1 MAQTKYNCP
10 NCRRLIDMKSV
21 ACPYCGT
28 ANPKQ
33 TTASQ
38 ASSPAP
44 DTPKKSTA
52 NKTINKPDDFETPD
66 DIGEELFDSVVSP
79 KQPAPDIPDDEEIIV
94 PRKSAPAKQEQ
105 TADNEQNQTDD
116 HSTLSSHT
124 VHREKIDWDDEKN
137 NQKEHRT
144 EEKTLPNGKYN
155 ANYDGYYDDIAPKI
169 ANEVDKILANR
180 EKLILKIV
188 GCIAAIFAT
197 IVYFVVTLN

>member
-33 TTASQ
+33 MTVPQ
-38 ASSPAP
+38 
-44 DTPKKSTA
+44 TPVSESKPSFSA
-52 NKTINKPDDFETPD
+52 NKTVNKHDDFETPD
-66 DIGEELFDSVVSP
+66 DIGEELFDSVLSP
-79 KQPAPDIPDDEEIIV
+79 EQFTPNIPNEEEIIA
-94 PRKSAPAKQEQ
+94 PHKSVQTNKKQ
-105 TADNEQNQTDD
+105 TTDHDQATD

-124 VHREKIDWDDEKN
+124 IYKEKINWEDEKN

-144 EEKTLPNGKYN
+144 EKKTLPNGKYN
-155 ANYDGYYDDIAPKI
+155 ANYDGYYDDITPKI

-180 EKLILKIV
+180 EKLILKII
-188 GCIAAIFAT
+188 GGIAAIFAT